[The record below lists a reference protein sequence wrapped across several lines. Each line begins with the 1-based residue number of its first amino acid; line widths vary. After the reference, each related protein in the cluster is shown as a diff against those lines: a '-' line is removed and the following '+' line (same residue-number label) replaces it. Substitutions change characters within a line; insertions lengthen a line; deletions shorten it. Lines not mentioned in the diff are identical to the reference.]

1 MVNVLMNE
9 IEGISLSREMED
21 EWQWRDDKTQVYT
34 VNSAYTKLKNDKFV
48 QDGFSYS
55 EFRKIKA
62 LPSAQFFAW
71 QVIINEVATRDN
83 LERRGIDVGSIEMVL
98 YLKIH

>member
-1 MVNVLMNE
+1 MSGN
-9 IEGISLSREMED
+9 
-21 EWQWRDDKTQVYT
+21 RDDKTQVYT

-62 LPSAQFFAW
+62 LPSAQFF
-71 QVIINEVATRDN
+71 V
-83 LERRGIDVGSIEMVL
+83 
-98 YLKIH
+98 